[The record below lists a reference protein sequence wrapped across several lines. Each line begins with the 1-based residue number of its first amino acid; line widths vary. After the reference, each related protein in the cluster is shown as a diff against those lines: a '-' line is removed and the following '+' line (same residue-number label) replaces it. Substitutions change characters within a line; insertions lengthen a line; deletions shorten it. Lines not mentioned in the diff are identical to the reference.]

1 MRDYPVQIEDK
12 RMQNQKEQKLAVAF
26 PGIGYHCDKPL
37 LYHAKKIASAQGYEV
52 REVPYQGFPAKVKGD
67 PDKMR
72 QSFLI
77 AMEQAED
84 ILRDAVEEALY
95 FGSTEVDT
103 EHILLALVR
112 DLEWDRYGQILFL
125 SKSVGTCVA
134 AAFAARHGLK
144 TANVYFTPVGATF
157 DFHPQEGIVFH
168 GTADPWASDAEIEEG
183 CRACGLP
190 LINIPDTNH
199 SLESGNPMRDLQILQ
214 EVMGRVDEYLME
226 SGE

>member
-12 RMQNQKEQKLAVAF
+12 RMQNQIEQKLAVVF

-37 LYHAKKIASAQGYEV
+37 LYHAKKVAAAHGYEV

-77 AMEQAED
+77 AMEQSEEL
-84 ILRDAVEEALY
+84 LRD
-95 FGSTEVDT
+95 VDW
-103 EHILLALVR
+103 E
-112 DLEWDRYGQILFL
+112 RYEQVLFL

-134 AAFAARHGLK
+134 AAFAVRHGLK
-144 TANVYFTPVGATF
+144 TVNVYFTPVGATF

-199 SLESGNPMRDLQILQ
+199 SLESGDPMRDLQILR
-214 EVMGRVDEYLME
+214 EVMERVDEYLAK

>member
-1 MRDYPVQIEDK
+1 MRDFPAQIEDK
-12 RMQNQKEQKLAVAF
+12 RMQNKKEQKLAVVF

-52 REVPYQGFPAKVKGD
+52 LEVPYQGFPAKVKGD

-72 QSFLI
+72 QSFLM
-77 AMEQAED
+77 AMEQAGE
-84 ILRDAVEEALY
+84 ILRDVEWE
-95 FGSTEVDT
+95 
-103 EHILLALVR
+103 
-112 DLEWDRYGQILFL
+112 RYGQILFL

-134 AAFAARHGLK
+134 AAFAAQHGLK

-190 LINIPDTNH
+190 LISIPDTNH
-199 SLESGNPMRDLQILQ
+199 SLESGDPMRDLQILQ
-214 EVMGRVDEYLME
+214 EVMERVDKYLAGE
-226 SGE
+226 SV

>member
-12 RMQNQKEQKLAVAF
+12 RMQNQIEQKLAVVF

-84 ILRDAVEEALY
+84 ILRD
-95 FGSTEVDT
+95 VD
-103 EHILLALVR
+103 
-112 DLEWDRYGQILFL
+112 WDRYGQILFL

-199 SLESGNPMRDLQILQ
+199 SLESGDPMRDLQILR
-214 EVMGRVDEYLME
+214 EVMGRVDEYLAK

>member
-84 ILRDAVEEALY
+84 IL
-95 FGSTEVDT
+95 
-103 EHILLALVR
+103 
-112 DLEWDRYGQILFL
+112 

-134 AAFAARHGLK
+134 AAFAVRHGLK
-144 TANVYFTPVGATF
+144 TVNVYFTPVGATF

-199 SLESGNPMRDLQILQ
+199 SLESGDPMRDLQILR
-214 EVMGRVDEYLME
+214 EVMERVDEYLME
-226 SGE
+226 PGK

>member
-12 RMQNQKEQKLAVAF
+12 RMQNQIEQKLAVVF

-37 LYHAKKIASAQGYEV
+37 LYHAKKVAAAHGYEV

-72 QSFLI
+72 QSFLM
-77 AMEQAED
+77 AMEQSEEL
-84 ILRDAVEEALY
+84 LRD
-95 FGSTEVDT
+95 VDW
-103 EHILLALVR
+103 E
-112 DLEWDRYGQILFL
+112 RYEQILFL

-199 SLESGNPMRDLQILQ
+199 SLESGDPMRDLQILR
-214 EVMGRVDEYLME
+214 EVMERVDEYLAK